1 MATITITVNPVND
14 PPIADPDTGTTD
26 EDTILSVDVL
36 ANDYEDPVEGDAVTT
51 ANLVSSPVQGSVTL
65 NSDGGFDFNPDGD
78 FEDLGTDE
86 SRDATFTYTATD
98 ERGATSL
105 PATVTI
111 TVDGIND
118 APVANDQS
126 LTTDEDILLGIVLT
140 ASDVDSAALTYE
152 VIDSPTHGTLSGTP
166 PSLTYTP
173 DLNYEGPEDSFTFK
187 ANDGEADSNV
197 ATITITVNPVND
209 PPIAD
214 PDTGTTDEDTILSV
228 DVLANDYEDPVE
240 GDAVTTANL
249 VSSPVQGSVTLNSD
263 GGFDFNPDGDFEDL
277 GTDES
282 RDATFTYTATDERG
296 ATSLPA
302 TVTITV
308 DGINDAP
315 VIEFQNSL
323 PIYTPEMT
331 PVEINLND
339 ITTYD
344 AENDPLTLTI
354 DPSSG
359 YTIDG
364 TTITP
369 DEGIQG
375 KLLVKVHVSDDEL
388 DSEPQDLI
396 IQVGDAGPPCSLA
409 TSPSGKEGSGNI
421 IITYVAHDGFADEP
435 CSETTTG
442 SGVQQVSLYVKEPG
456 SIEFVHHA
464 TDSTIMDGQFAYT
477 LSQEGLY
484 YFRTIAKDNE
494 TNEEIKA
501 ADVYDSTTFYAET
514 FSGYAIIAMGD
525 ASGLETSSFSLTAN
539 NVYQHFVTRKFGI
552 LKDRLDP
559 LDHIKYFA
567 PSGPDHGGEDDILET
582 GTSFI
587 DALEKAVTEWAPAK
601 INELPGPLY
610 IVLTGDSNTPGGFD
624 LTPSDTVTSSQLK
637 GWLDTLDDKL
647 AALDIHQKIILI
659 LGFSHSGSFIS
670 DLSDDLAES
679 ERIIIASSDIAENSY
694 RGPLTADNIRGGDF
708 FIETLFNQWA
718 REDQDANMDLR
729 SAFEI
734 SVRQMEEYADSG
746 DRYPVYP
753 HFDTS
758 RQHPLLDDNADGK
771 GSNDLN
777 PAGGSIK
784 MVYYDTGDG
793 PVSIAKGDFD
803 SDGLT
808 DLAVV
813 TQNSNAVS
821 ILLRD
826 ANCIDDDCIYLDM
839 VSYPTGDTPVSVVNG
854 HFDADANLDLAV
866 ANAGSN
872 NVSILLG
879 NGDGSFQTATHYT
892 VGDSPSGMA
901 LGDINE
907 DGQPDLVVSNQDSN
921 TISILIGVDDGTFEA
936 PVHHDVEAA
945 PSAVIIGTFNAED
958 THLDLVVTNRASDTV
973 SVFLGNGDGTFTD
986 LDGDGTL
993 DANDECPDDPF
1004 KTRPGICG
1012 CDISD
1017 TLDSDGDGTLD
1028 CSDACPEDPNKTDP
1042 GTCGCGVAD
1051 SDSDEDG
1058 TLNCNDACPYD
1069 ANKAEDAGDCGCGVA
1084 DAHSDDDDIPDCS
1097 DACPLDPGKTD
1108 PGICGCGIPDV
1119 DLDENGTLDCID
1131 ACPEPCADQ
1140 CPDDDKTEPG
1150 TCGCDNAEGC
1160 TDQCPDDLNKT
1171 APGLCGCGVVD
1182 TDSDADGIPDCYD
1195 SCDDSTNLDGD
1206 SKSDCDDMCDT
1217 DDQKIVP
1224 GVCGCNIADEDLDGD
1239 GVMDCQ
1245 DECPDDPNKVFPG
1258 INGCGTPEPEFVS
1271 YPAGGTPSAIAAADF
1286 DKDGQIDLAV
1296 ANETS
1301 GTVSILL
1308 GNADGSFETPVPHD
1322 SADIA
1327 SAITVDDFNND
1338 GNPDVAVAKSDAF
1351 NISVLLGNGDGSLQA
1366 AMYYGS
1372 GDNPSDVTS
1381 DDIDQDGF
1389 SDLIVANQ
1397 GANNLTLMLTKT
1409 DNDTDKNTS
1418 QEGALAKERFL
1429 GHRTV
1434 LPGPLK
1440 IETTGTFPDEQTPL
1454 TPGPEDTEATL
1465 WLTVNDTTR
1474 VEAAWV
1480 EIRPPDM
1487 KLAADPEF
1495 PVVDLPRVDLLW
1507 NGTDRYE
1514 GLFSEFVESGRYRL
1528 HFFVQDTD
1536 GRISLVAAPD
1546 SYTST
1551 ASAFTN
1557 YFENSLNY
1565 DQDALYARYV
1575 YKDKEDNQAPEFHSF
1590 INIVD
1595 DGGPI
1600 ETERGFMLAWSAATD
1615 PDRDTVTYIIV
1626 VKNQSG
1632 AILFRQDGISGTH
1645 FLLPATLFEDR
1656 SGQEINLEIYARDNY
1671 GLQSVLK
1678 DEMTATTKIGTGT
1691 ALDGLLKGNVYNA
1704 YKRDW
1709 LIEKGDIIINNDD
1722 NRTYNI
1728 YENGFFSIP
1737 LPLGTYR
1744 VDVVVD
1750 GYEFD
1755 INYGIKIVEG
1765 GITTYHIDLVP
1776 RDSDGDGVPDI
1787 EDDCPDDG
1795 DDWINTDGDLWCDN
1809 ADDDDDNDG
1818 MEDAWEETYDL
1829 NPLDPSDAQEDSD
1842 GDGLPN
1848 IDEFLLDTDPR
1859 DATDPC
1865 TGTEPDDDGD
1875 CVPNDED
1882 AFPNDDSEW
1891 LDTDDDLIGN
1901 NEDEDDDGDG
1911 MSDEWEIDYG
1921 LNPLDPDD
1929 ANEDPD
1935 NDGYTNLEEF
1945 ENKTNPMN
1953 APPLQPEIISPE
1965 DGAIHVSLT
1974 PQLTTNVFQDPNH
1987 QDTHSASQ
1995 WQVSMDSDV
2004 LDDMIYDVT
2013 STQKLTSMTLP
2024 EFLLSEGETYY
2035 WRVRFYDSENGASEW
2050 SEIGSF
2056 TVDQYSEGD
2065 ENNNGIPDD
2074 QEIEDSD
2081 LDLDNNGV
2089 PDIEQEDMRCVRFD
2103 PSEMVICIQIPDD
2116 VISVDSLRWL
2126 DPNTIADQDNR
2137 PLAIPFGL
2145 ISFKLAVDS
2154 GAETDVTVFLSEA
2167 IPASMEWYK
2176 YDLIDGWY
2184 TYNDNASINASRTS
2198 VSLKLKDGDFGD
2210 GDGAENG
2217 VIIDPSGPGSNPRTI
2232 YDNYSGL
2239 GSDAPLG
2246 CFIHTTAECLPTRPL
2261 LMIFLFLAGLS
2272 ILVKRRRQLT
2282 R

>member
-1 MATITITVNPVND
+1 MLTASDVDSTALTYEVTDSPIHGTLTGTPPNLTYTPTLNYDGPDDSFTFKVNDGEADSIENATVTITINPVND
-14 PPIADPDTGTTD
+14 PPTAVDDADYTTS
-26 EDTILSVDVL
+26 EDDILTVSTPGVL
-36 ANDYEDPVEGDAVTT
+36 VNDNDPVEGHPVTT
-51 ANLVSSPVQGSVTL
+51 ATLVPATGPAQGNLTLSSNGSF
-65 NSDGGFDFNPDGD
+65 NFNPDGD
-78 FEDLGTDE
+78 FEDLGTGD
-86 SRDATFTYTATD
+86 SRQVTFQYRATD
-98 ERGATSL
+98 APTDISPATSQ
-105 PATVTI
+105 PANVTI
-111 TVDGIND
+111 TVTGIND
-118 APVANDQS
+118 AP
-126 LTTDEDILLGIVLT
+126 II
-140 ASDVDSAALTYE
+140 
-152 VIDSPTHGTLSGTP
+152 TP
-166 PSLTYTP
+166 KDKL
-173 DLNYEGPEDSFTFK
+173 
-187 ANDGEADSNV
+187 
-197 ATITITVNPVND
+197 
-209 PPIAD
+209 
-214 PDTGTTDEDTILSV
+214 
-228 DVLANDYEDPVE
+228 
-240 GDAVTTANL
+240 
-249 VSSPVQGSVTLNSD
+249 
-263 GGFDFNPDGDFEDL
+263 
-277 GTDES
+277 
-282 RDATFTYTATDERG
+282 
-296 ATSLPA
+296 
-302 TVTITV
+302 
-308 DGINDAP
+308 
-315 VIEFQNSL
+315 
-323 PIYTPEMT
+323 IYTSEMT
-331 PVEINLND
+331 PVEIALDD
-339 ITTYD
+339 ITIAD
-344 AENDPLTLTI
+344 PDNDTWVLSI
-354 DPSSG
+354 DSSSG

-375 KLLVKVHVSDDEL
+375 ILPVKVHVSDGER
-388 DSEPQDLI
+388 DSDPKFLSV
-396 IQVGDAGPPCSLA
+396 QVGDAGPPCSLA
-409 TSPSGKEGSGNI
+409 TSPSGKEGSGDI

-435 CSETTTG
+435 CSETSTG

-456 SIEFVHHA
+456 SNEFVHHA
-464 TDSTIMDGQFAYT
+464 TDSANMDGQFAYT

-494 TNEEIKA
+494 TNEEIKG
-501 ADVYDSTTFYAET
+501 ADAYDSTTFYAET
-514 FSGYAIIAMGD
+514 FSGYAVIAMGD
-525 ASGLETSSFSLTAN
+525 ASALETSSFSLTAN

-567 PSGPDHGGEDDILET
+567 PSGPDRQGEDDVLET

-587 DALEKAVTEWAPAK
+587 DALEKAVTEWAPAR

-610 IVLTGDSNTPGGFD
+610 IVLTGDSSTPGAFD
-624 LTPSDTVTSSQLK
+624 LTPSDTVTPSELK
-637 GWLDTLDDKL
+637 DWLDRLDDKL
-647 AALDIHQKIILI
+647 PALDVHHPIVII
-659 LGFSHSGSFIS
+659 LGFNYAGSFI
-670 DLSDDLAES
+670 DDLADPDERLKTN
-679 ERIIIASSDIAENSY
+679 RIIIASSDNTEASH
-694 RGPLTADNIRGGDF
+694 RGPLTEGDIRGGDF

-777 PAGGSIK
+777 PAGGSVK

-813 TQNSNAVS
+813 TQNSNTVS

-826 ANCIDDDCIYLDM
+826 ADCIDDDCIYLDK
-839 VSYPTGDTPVSVVNG
+839 VSYSTGDTPVSVVNG
-854 HFDADANLDLAV
+854 HFDADEYLDLAV
-866 ANAGSN
+866 ANTGSD

-892 VGDSPSGMA
+892 AGDSPSGMA

-907 DGQPDLVVSNQDSN
+907 DGRPDLIVSNQGSN
-921 TISILIGVDDGTFEA
+921 NVSILLGVDDGTFEA
-936 PVHHDVEAA
+936 PVHHDVEVA
-945 PSAVIIGTFNAED
+945 PSAVVIGIFNDED
-958 THLDLVVTNRASDTV
+958 DHLDLAVTNRESDTV

-986 LDGDGTL
+986 SDGDGTL
-993 DANDECPDDPF
+993 DANDQCPDDPF
-1004 KTRPGICG
+1004 KTSPGTCG
-1012 CDISD
+1012 CDTSD
-1017 TLDSDGDGTLD
+1017 TLDSDEDGTLD
-1028 CSDACPEDPNKTDP
+1028 CNDACPEDPNKTDP

-1058 TLNCNDACPYD
+1058 ALNCNDACPYD
-1069 ANKAEDAGDCGCGVA
+1069 ANKAEDAGDCGCGVVDA
-1084 DAHSDDDDIPDCS
+1084 DSDDDGIPDCN
-1097 DACPLDPGKTD
+1097 DACPLDAGKTG

-1131 ACPEPCADQ
+1131 ACPEPCEDQ
-1140 CPDDDKTEPG
+1140 CPNDDKTEPG
-1150 TCGCDNAEGC
+1150 TCGCGNDEDC
-1160 TDQCPDDLNKT
+1160 TDQCPDDLDKT
-1171 APGLCGCGVVD
+1171 TPGLCGCGVVD
-1182 TDSDADGIPDCYD
+1182 ADSDEDGIPDCYD

-1206 SKSDCDDMCDT
+1206 SKSACDDMCDT
-1217 DDQKIVP
+1217 DAQKIVP
-1224 GVCGCNIADEDLDGD
+1224 GVCGCNIADEDSDDD

-1245 DECPDDPNKVFPG
+1245 DECPDDPYKVFPG
-1258 INGCGTPEPEFVS
+1258 INDCGTPDPEFIS

-1296 ANETS
+1296 ANESS

-1338 GNPDVAVAKSDAF
+1338 GYPDVAVAKSDAF
-1351 NISVLLGNGDGSLQA
+1351 NISVLFGNGDGSLQT

-1372 GDNPSDVTS
+1372 GDNPSAITS
-1381 DDIDQDGF
+1381 DDIDQDGI
-1389 SDLIVANQ
+1389 SDLIVANR
-1397 GANNLTLMLTKT
+1397 GADNLTLMLTKT
-1409 DNDTDKNTS
+1409 DNDADTNTFP
-1418 QEGALAKERFL
+1418 EGALAKECFL

-1440 IETTGTFPDEQTPL
+1440 IETTGTSPDERTPL
-1454 TPGPEDTEATL
+1454 ASGPGDTEATL
-1465 WLTVNDTTR
+1465 WLTVNDTSR

-1487 KLAADPEF
+1487 KLSADPEI

-1507 NGTDRYE
+1507 NGIDRYE
-1514 GLFSEFVESGRYRL
+1514 GVFSEFYDSGRYRL

-1557 YFENSLNY
+1557 YYEDSLNY
-1565 DQDALYARYV
+1565 DQDSLYARYV
-1575 YKDKEDNQAPEFHSF
+1575 YKDEEGNQAPEFHSF
-1590 INIVD
+1590 INIVED
-1595 DGGPI
+1595 AGPI

-1615 PDRDTVTYIIV
+1615 PDRYAVTYIIV
-1626 VKNQSG
+1626 IKNQSG
-1632 AILFRQDGISGTH
+1632 TILFRQDGISGTH
-1645 FLLPATLFEDR
+1645 FLLPASLFENR

-1709 LIEKGDIIINNDD
+1709 PIEKGNIIINNDD

-1744 VDVVVD
+1744 VDVLVE
-1750 GYEFD
+1750 GYDYD

-1776 RDSDGDGVPDI
+1776 LDSDGDGVPDI
-1787 EDDCPDDG
+1787 EDDCPDDAY
-1795 DDWINTDGDLWCDN
+1795 DWVDTDGDLWCDN

-1829 NPLDPSDAQEDSD
+1829 DPLDPNDAKEDSD
-1842 GDGLPN
+1842 GDGLEN
-1848 IDEFLLDTDPR
+1848 IDECLLGTDPR
-1859 DATDPC
+1859 DAADPC

-1891 LDTDDDLIGN
+1891 LDTDDDGLGN

-1911 MSDEWEIDYG
+1911 MSDEWEIDNG
-1921 LNPLDPDD
+1921 LNPFDPDD
-1929 ANEDPD
+1929 GDDDPD

-1945 ENKTNPMN
+1945 ENGTNPKN

-1965 DGAIHVSLT
+1965 DGETHVSLT
-1974 PQLTTNVFQDPNH
+1974 PQLKTDVFQDPNH

-1995 WQVSMDSDV
+1995 WQVSIDPNV

-2013 STQKLTSMTLP
+2013 STQNLTAITLP

-2050 SEIGSF
+2050 SEIRSF
-2056 TVDQYSEGD
+2056 TVAQDSEGD

-2081 LDLDNNGV
+2081 LDLDDNGV
-2089 PDIEQEDMRCVRFD
+2089 PDIEQENMRCVHSG
-2103 PSEMVICIQIPDD
+2103 PSEMVICVQIPED
-2116 VISVDSLRWL
+2116 VISIDSLVWL

-2137 PLAIPFGL
+2137 PSAIPFGL
-2145 ISFKLAVDS
+2145 ISFKLAVDT
-2154 GAETDVTVFLSEA
+2154 GAETEVTVFLSET
-2167 IPASMEWYK
+2167 IPASTEWYK
-2176 YDLIDGWY
+2176 YDLIDGWH
-2184 TYNDNASINASRTS
+2184 TYNDYALINASRTS

-2210 GDGAENG
+2210 GDGIENG
-2217 VIIDPSGPGSNPRTI
+2217 VIIDPSGLGANPRN
-2232 YDNYSGL
+2232 YYNDYSGL
-2239 GSDAPLG
+2239 GSDNPLG
-2246 CFIHTTAECLPTRPL
+2246 CFIRTTEERPHTRPL

-2272 ILVKRRRQLT
+2272 ILVAVCRQLT
-2282 R
+2282 RYANSNIS